1 MLSREAASAGYQM
14 TVIETTNDLTS
25 AADEHVLVLQQSV
38 PRKCPMQEKR
48 FMLLSYVCERERE
61 RVGEFES
68 EREKQPSVG

>member
-1 MLSREAASAGYQM
+1 
-14 TVIETTNDLTS
+14 
-25 AADEHVLVLQQSV
+25 
-38 PRKCPMQEKR
+38 MQEKR